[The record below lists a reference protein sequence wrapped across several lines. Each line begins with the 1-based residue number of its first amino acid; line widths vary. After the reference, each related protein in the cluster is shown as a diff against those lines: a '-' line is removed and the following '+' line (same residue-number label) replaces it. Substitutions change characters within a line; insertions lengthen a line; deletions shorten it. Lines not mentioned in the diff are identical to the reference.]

1 MARIDASPGVPQPRA
16 ARARAASGGSGS
28 LPWPRRSV
36 RASVTTV
43 GERALVPS
51 ARPAETWAPRLARR
65 DLGCSGRHCDTTA
78 AVLGSQNV
86 VARLPL
92 RAPAP
97 RCRSRHPATLWS
109 HRLHEDSNAWQGST
123 SRGRR
128 GGGAI
133 ESGRTS
139 VGGLAGEASCSHRAQ
154 GGFCVRPTQGLGS
167 LARLRHSGM
176 GEALGRY
183 FRGRAIIRSEEVP
196 DQAYRASDYL
206 MSRTTFRASVTRR

>member
-1 MARIDASPGVPQPRA
+1 MVA
-16 ARARAASGGSGS
+16 
-28 LPWPRRSV
+28 
-36 RASVTTV
+36 
-43 GERALVPS
+43 S
-51 ARPAETWAPRLARR
+51 ARPEETCAPRLERR
-65 DLGCSGRHCDTTA
+65 DLGWSGRHCDTSA

-109 HRLHEDSNAWQGST
+109 HSLHEDSNAWQGST

-128 GGGAI
+128 CVGAI

-154 GGFCVRPTQGLGS
+154 GGFCVRPANGVGS
-167 LARLRHSGM
+167 LECLRLAFAGM
-176 GEALGRY
+176 GRVGRPGLDHMTCNMTKSHTRTNKASKDPRRKRRGFEGRWALRRHCPLRLHLPFKGSHLLCW
-183 FRGRAIIRSEEVP
+183 GHLSPKPPNTDAIPPHRKQWGIL
-196 DQAYRASDYL
+196 A
-206 MSRTTFRASVTRR
+206 